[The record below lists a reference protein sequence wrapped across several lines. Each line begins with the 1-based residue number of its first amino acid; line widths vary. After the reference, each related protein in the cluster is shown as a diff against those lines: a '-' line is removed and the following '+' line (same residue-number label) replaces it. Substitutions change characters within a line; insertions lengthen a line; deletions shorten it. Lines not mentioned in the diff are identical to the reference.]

1 MSKLSESIKIKEGQP
16 RPLGLLKKSNG
27 INFAIFSEHATKV
40 SICFFKPNDDKVA
53 LEIPLENKTGNI
65 WHILIENLP
74 ENLEYAYKLD
84 GPIDEAKGYLFYPD
98 NFVCDPM
105 AKQLSWSNKWSDKK
119 KYPPK
124 GKICIERPF
133 DWEGIIKPNHPM
145 QDLIIYEMHVR
156 GFTNDS
162 SSKAQH
168 KGTFLAIIDKIPY
181 LKELG
186 INAVEL
192 LPIFEFDE
200 CSNSRTNPKTQT
212 KLHNYW
218 GYSPI
223 NFFAL
228 MNRFTAN
235 VDGLTPTDQFKMLV
249 KELHRNNIEVILD
262 VVYNHTAEGGNKDHL
277 INFRGIDN
285 SIYYLLDDEGNYLN
299 YSGCGNT
306 FSCNHIVTREHILD
320 SLKYW
325 VSEMQVDGFRF
336 DLASILTRDTKG
348 NPMELPPLIESISLD
363 PIFADTKLIAE
374 AWDCAGLYQ
383 VGSFPSWGK
392 WMEWNGK
399 FRDSVRMFIKGDVF
413 KQGDFATY
421 FLGSQNLYGG
431 ERSPYHSV
439 NFITC
444 HDGFSMC
451 DLVSYNQ
458 KHNEENGEE
467 NNDGINENHSW
478 NCGEEGTT
486 HNQKIKSLRKKQMKN
501 FFFALLCAQGT
512 PMISMGDEYGHTK
525 YGNNNTWCQDGAINW
540 FQWDKLLKN
549 QELSHFVRCLIEF
562 RKNHPL
568 LGKKDFIEP
577 ENIEWHSTEP
587 LKATWDN
594 PNGHLALT
602 LKSDDDDFF
611 YFAFNPTP
619 NLVKFNMPT
628 YGDNYHWYRKVDTS
642 LKSPHDFEEKL
653 NHKIEKS
660 YLVNPYSSILLIM
673 PR

>member
-1 MSKLSESIKIKEGQP
+1 MFRLSKSIKIKEGHP
-16 RPLGLLKKSNG
+16 RPLGLTKKSNG
-27 INFAIFSEHATKV
+27 MNFAIFSEHATKV
-40 SICFFKPNDDKVA
+40 VICFFKQNHDKPS
-53 LEIPLENKTGNI
+53 LEIPLKSQTGNI

-84 GPIDEAKGYLFYPD
+84 GPKDKTKGYLFYPD
-98 NFVCDPM
+98 RFVSDPL
-105 AKQLSWSNKWSDKK
+105 AKQLNWSNEWSDKK
-119 KYPPK
+119 KYPPR
-124 GKICIERPF
+124 GKIQMEKPF
-133 DWEGIIKPNHPM
+133 DWEGVVKPNHPM
-145 QDLIIYEMHVR
+145 QNLIIYEMHVR
-156 GFTNDS
+156 GFTKDKS
-162 SSKAQH
+162 SDVEH
-168 KGTFLAIIDKIPY
+168 KGTFLAMIDKIPY
-181 LKELG
+181 LKKLG

-192 LPIFEFDE
+192 LPVFEFDE
-200 CSNSRTNPKTQT
+200 CSNPRINPKTNT
-212 KLHNYW
+212 KLYNYW

-228 MNRFTAN
+228 MNRYSATIE
-235 VDGLTPTDQFKMLV
+235 GLTTAEQFKMLV

-262 VVYNHTAEGGNKDHL
+262 VVYNHTAEGGDKSHL
-277 INFRGIDN
+277 INFRGIEN
-285 SIYYLLDDEGNYLN
+285 SVYYLLDKDGNYLN

-336 DLASILTRDTKG
+336 DLASILTRDPEGK
-348 NPMELPPLIESISLD
+348 PMEFPPLIEAISLD
-363 PIFADTKLIAE
+363 PIFSDTKLIAE

-421 FLGSQNLYGG
+421 FLGSQNLYGN

-444 HDGFSMC
+444 HDGFSMH

-458 KHNEENGEE
+458 KHNEENGED
-467 NNDGINENHSW
+467 NKDGINENHSW

-486 HNQKIKSLRKKQMKN
+486 QDGKIKHLREKQLKN
-501 FFFALLCAQGT
+501 FFFVLLCAQGT

-525 YGNNNTWCQDGAINW
+525 RGNNNTWCQDSDINW
-540 FQWDKLLKN
+540 FQWDQLLKN
-549 QELSHFVRCLIEF
+549 KGLFRFVRSLIEF
-562 RKNHPL
+562 RKNHSV
-568 LGKKDFIEP
+568 LGKKEFVEA
-577 ENIEWHSTEP
+577 ENVEWHSTEP

-594 PNGHLALT
+594 PNGLLALT
-602 LKSDDDDFF
+602 LKSTDDDYL

-619 NLVKFNMPT
+619 HLVKFKIPT
-628 YGDNYHWYRKVDTS
+628 YEDGYSWYRKVDTS
-642 LKSPHDFEEKL
+642 LKTPNDFEENL
-653 NHKIEKS
+653 SHKIEES
-660 YLVNPYSSILLIM
+660 YLLNPYSSILLVM